1 MRKLGEDLRDR
12 QRDKVL
18 RLWGELIMEVELY
31 FTTWARRGG
40 GTRGHAIGCAFKRLQ
55 EKREFFKK
63 YC

>member
-1 MRKLGEDLRDR
+1 MRKLGEDLRGR
-12 QRDKVL
+12 QKEKVL

-31 FTTWARRGG
+31 FAAWCREGG
-40 GTRGHAIGCAFKRLQ
+40 GTKGQAIGCAFKRLQ